1 MKQTLEISHS
11 PPAAAAAAEFPL
23 QLPLIFNEP
32 EVLVPIRSYHCQYS
46 CQKNN
51 QIAGQ

>member
-1 MKQTLEISHS
+1 MKWNARDFLFS
-11 PPAAAAAAEFPL
+11 ARCCMPL

-32 EVLVPIRSYHCQYS
+32 KALVHIGRYHYQYL

-51 QIAGQ
+51 QI